1 MNDDTWGELKEVEV
15 LDFKESESRE
25 ASALVFW
32 GIVVQVIVARNQVC
46 TELQNE
52 EDTVPPVYGII

>member
-32 GIVVQVIVARNQVC
+32 GIVVQVIVARKQVC

>member
-1 MNDDTWGELKEVEV
+1 MNDDTWGNLKEVEV

-32 GIVVQVIVARNQVC
+32 GIVVQVIGARKQVC
-46 TELQNE
+46 TE
-52 EDTVPPVYGII
+52 